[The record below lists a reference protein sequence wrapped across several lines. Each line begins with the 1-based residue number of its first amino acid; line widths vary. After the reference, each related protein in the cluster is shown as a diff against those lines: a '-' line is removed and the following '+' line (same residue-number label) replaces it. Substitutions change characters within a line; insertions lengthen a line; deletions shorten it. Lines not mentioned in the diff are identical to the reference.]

1 VFEAVEFASEGAV
14 LSGRFYQSV
23 GSPGAAPVIAVAHGF
38 LGHDHY
44 DVGPVCR
51 GVRERGS
58 GRLALRPSQLRR
70 QSAAEASEPT
80 LVDSLRSA

>member
-1 VFEAVEFASEGAV
+1 VFEAVEFAS
-14 LSGRFYQSV
+14 GRFCAA
-23 GSPGAAPVIAVAHGF
+23 GSINPWAARRLLPSSWWLIAFSATITM
-38 LGHDHY
+38 
-44 DVGPVCR
+44 PVCR

-70 QSAAEASEPT
+70 QSAAKASEPT